1 MLSSHRMM
9 ALKFS
14 DFTLKNNLPKIILLV
29 IAIIAAL
36 FLHWIAVPVVF
47 VIYVLLSLTIPK
59 AIGSKSNIE

>member
-1 MLSSHRMM
+1 MVSNHRMM

-14 DFTLKNNLPKIILLV
+14 DYTLKNNLRKVILLI

-47 VIYVLLSLTIPK
+47 IIYVLLSLTQK
-59 AIGSKSNIE
+59 VVK